1 MSDAFEDGATIN
13 SGSNVQPVE
22 LLKRRKKINTVS
34 TVKIGDI
41 LVKNVHFY
49 NFAFIQKIQKR
60 S

>member
-1 MSDAFEDGATIN
+1 MNDAFVDGVINN

-22 LLKRRKKINTVS
+22 LLKRRKRINTVS

-41 LVKNVHFY
+41 LVRNVHFY
-49 NFAFIQKIQKR
+49 DFAFIQKKQKR